1 MRLFKRVI
9 ISGLLGLVI
18 GAAAGLLT
26 SDFGLDGAA
35 AGALLGALLGMG
47 FGARMDAH
55 REASAKAMQHH
66 IDGTR
71 SLHSARH
78 DLMQQARKDQALA
91 SGIYAG
97 DHDKG
102 QP

>member
-35 AGALLGALLGMG
+35 AGALLGALLGM
-47 FGARMDAH
+47 
-55 REASAKAMQHH
+55 ASARAWMPTARPAPRLCSIISMARAACVRLAM
-66 IDGTR
+66 I
-71 SLHSARH
+71 
-78 DLMQQARKDQALA
+78 
-91 SGIYAG
+91 
-97 DHDKG
+97 
-102 QP
+102 